1 VPNNFGPEGRYKNI
15 IIGSGAG
22 GSTAFVDLSS
32 SGKTLLIEE
41 GTDTAKTIR
50 NVPISEAFERL
61 YRDSGVRPALGLPS
75 LAIGEGR
82 CLGGSTEINGGL
94 FWRTPRFILNE
105 WSLRGFSFAKDDELT
120 PFFLELEQELS
131 VQDEIQVENYDLDS
145 KILQD
150 ACRRKNW
157 KVVPARRMAPRCLKS
172 NLCPNGCPTDAKQT
186 MSRTLIPR
194 GMRAGGEVLT
204 GWRAINI
211 ISRTHEVEV
220 ELENPQGEKR
230 KIISDGVIVS
240 CGAIESRRLLKQ
252 SGLLRQKMGRIHL
265 HVNCKVIVEFPEK
278 IRSQDGTIFTHQL
291 QEFIDDGFL
300 LMSSNFNASYL
311 ALAANTMSPLDYR
324 QYQQKIDHLAIFT
337 MQFKPTSKIIDFH
350 LFGKNFVLL
359 FFLKKQDLLKMKK
372 YFELTSNLLF
382 DAGAV
387 SLKLPFFS
395 TPIVRTKSEGLEQ
408 IYRVKRGIL
417 SLTTVHLMSSI
428 PLPGKGQRKSHID
441 GWGRLKG
448 HPRVRVLDASIIPS
462 SIGESPQGTIMAL
475 VRYLMR
481 KENQ

>member
-1 VPNNFGPEGRYKNI
+1 MFNSPESRYKNI

-50 NVPISEAFERL
+50 DVPISEAFVRL
-61 YRDSGVRPALGLPS
+61 YRDAGARPALGLPT

-94 FWRTPRFILNE
+94 FWRTPRSILNE
-105 WSLRGFSFAKDDELT
+105 WNLRGFSFAKDDELT

-150 ACRRKNW
+150 ACLSRNW

-186 MSRTLIPR
+186 MSQTLIPR
-194 GMRAGGEVLT
+194 GMRGGGEVLT

-211 ISRTHEVEV
+211 VSLTQEVEV
-220 ELENPQGEKR
+220 ELENSQGEKR

-240 CGAIESRRLLKQ
+240 CGAIESRRLLQ
-252 SGLLRQKMGRIHL
+252 RSGLLRKKIGRIPL
-265 HVNCKVIVEFPEK
+265 HVNCKVIVEFPDK

-311 ALAANTMSPLDYR
+311 ALAATTMSPLDY
-324 QYQQKIDHLAIFT
+324 QHYQQQIDHLAIFT
-337 MQFKPTSKIIDFH
+337 LQFKPTSKIIDFH
-350 LFGKNFVLL
+350 LFGKNFVLF

-372 YFELTSNLLF
+372 YIGLTSNLLF
-382 DAGAV
+382 DAGAE

-395 TPIVRTKSEGLEQ
+395 TPIVRTKSESLQQ
-408 IYRVKRGIL
+408 IFKAKRGAL

-428 PLPGKGQRKSHID
+428 PLPGKGQKKSQID
-441 GWGRLKG
+441 SWGRLKA
-448 HPRVRVLDASIIPS
+448 HPRVRVLDASIVPS
-462 SIGESPQGTIMAL
+462 TIGESPQGTIMAL
-475 VRYLMR
+475 VRYLIR